1 MNKKFI
7 SSIITYCGRIFI
19 IVYLYRCIM
28 SVQKFYITEKKKVFR
43 ALSPSRVFEQRSIIR
58 NLKLCNGFLNL

>member
-7 SSIITYCGRIFI
+7 SSIKTYCGRIFI

-28 SVQKFYITEKKKVFR
+28 SVQKFYIIEKKKVFR
-43 ALSPSRVFEQRSIIR
+43 ALSPSTVFEQRSIIR

>member
-28 SVQKFYITEKKKVFR
+28 SVQKFYITEKKKCFAR
-43 ALSPSRVFEQRSIIR
+43 FHRR
-58 NLKLCNGFLNL
+58 GYLNNVR

>member
-28 SVQKFYITEKKKVFR
+28 SVQKFYITEKKSVSR
-43 ALSPSRVFEQRSIIR
+43 AFTVEGI
-58 NLKLCNGFLNL
+58 